1 MRTES
6 PEKRIFFNVITGRIK
21 IISNSDRLNYATIF
35 DLHSSRSQRL
45 QQAIEL
51 LKIIKKFK
59 SRQAVLAD
67 AQRKVIEVQINQKPK
82 VAGV

>member
-1 MRTES
+1 M

>member
-1 MRTES
+1 MEL

-35 DLHSSRSQRL
+35 DLHSSPGQRL

-51 LKIIKKFK
+51 LKIIQKFK
-59 SRQAVLAD
+59 SRQTVLTN
-67 AQRKVIEVQINQKPK
+67 AQRKLIEVQIKSK
-82 VAGV
+82 A